1 MCSADRT
8 RPQATPTSREDG
20 GRLVVGTR
28 GLRVPSPQDPGARLR
43 VASELGCCVGA
54 GRCSTPFFHTRGCT
68 CASPSTA
75 SSSSSRDDQR
85 RRSRAG
91 PPRPAS
97 TDALLQLCTVLGSAW
112 KRCTATVTAQPVTS
126 SWSTI
131 RWRWRGVNLAFEC
144 WVGMG
149 SDQSDTSTSRRQS
162 RLDQNQN
169 LVPKR
174 SRMPPRHDDLLVVNV
189 PEC

>member
-1 MCSADRT
+1 MLHPLLPYPRLHLRLAKHGLKFQLPR
-8 RPQATPTSREDG
+8 RPTSDG
-20 GRLVVGTR
+20 PGPGRH
-28 GLRVPSPQDPGARLR
+28 GLLPQ
-43 VASELGCCVGA
+43 
-54 GRCSTPFFHTRGCT
+54 TP
-68 CASPSTA
+68 
-75 SSSSSRDDQR
+75 SSSCAPSWD
-85 RRSRAG
+85 
-91 PPRPAS
+91 PR
-97 TDALLQLCTVLGSAW
+97 G

-131 RWRWRGVNLAFEC
+131 RWRRRGVNLAFEC

-189 PEC
+189 PSVRQPDCE